1 LVATTIVE
9 IIARHSRRTPDTLA
23 ILAPGR
29 TPLTY
34 QALTDQIDAAIRA
47 VAAAGFRRGDRVAL
61 ALPDGPEMAVALL
74 AVTGSAT
81 CVPLNPA
88 LDEAS
93 YRAAIEA
100 SRIDALIVPYGE
112 DTPAVRAANAL
123 TVPIIRLVFTP
134 VDAAGTFTLVSG
146 SPRAAVEADAP
157 MPEDVAL
164 LMQTS
169 GTTARPKGVPLTHR
183 LLVEPMLSYA
193 RRLGL
198 TSADRCLCVTPLF
211 TGAGVRRSLFPVL
224 VVGGSVVCTPG
235 LNGNSFVDWLNEF
248 KPSFYNA
255 VPTVHQAVLA
265 QLDRYG
271 CAPRSTLRFIVSG
284 SVAMPADLQSRLED
298 AFGAPV
304 VQGYGLTETGTV
316 AEDPL
321 PPGCRRAGSAGLPVD
336 NEFAILGD
344 ADARLPTYE
353 VGEIVVRGPEVFGGY
368 EDNPEANDE
377 AFRGGWFRT
386 GDLGYVDPEGY
397 LFLVGRVKDLIN
409 RGGFKVAPT
418 AVDAALLRHPAVR
431 EAATLAMPHPTLGED
446 VVTAVV
452 LHPGARVTPQAL
464 RDFAFERLSAYMVPS
479 QVILVEELPRTVLG
493 KVKRSELGVILAPR
507 LQAKFSPPR
516 DRNEELVAGFFG
528 EVLRRDD
535 VGAFDHFFELGG
547 DSLSG
552 TQLVTLVN
560 STLKVNLDVA
570 SLFRRPT
577 VAEFAAELPSAGSA
591 NLLSG
596 PPPITSYER

>member
-1 LVATTIVE
+1 LAATTIVE
-9 IIARHSRRTPDTLA
+9 IIARHSRRTPNALA

-29 TPLTY
+29 TPLTFR
-34 QALTDQIDAAIRA
+34 ALADQIDSAIRA
-47 VAAAGFRRGDRVAL
+47 LAAAGFRRGSRVAL
-61 ALPDGPEMAVALL
+61 ALPDGPEVAVALL

-93 YRAAIEA
+93 CRAAIQA
-100 SRIDALIVPYGE
+100 SRIDALIVPAGD

-123 TVPIIRLVFTP
+123 TVPIIRLAFTP
-134 VDAAGTFTLVSG
+134 VDPAGTFTLVSE
-146 SPRAAVEADAP
+146 SPRAAVKADAP
-157 MPEDVAL
+157 APEDVAL
-164 LMQTS
+164 VIQTS
-169 GTTARPKGVPLTHR
+169 GTTARPKAVPLTHR
-183 LLVEPMLSYA
+183 VLVEPMLSYA

-211 TGAGVRRSLFPVL
+211 TGAGIRRSLFPVL
-224 VVGGSVVCTPG
+224 AVGGSVVCTPG
-235 LNGNSFVDWLNEF
+235 LDGNSFVDWLNDFE
-248 KPSFYNA
+248 PSFYNA
-255 VPTVHQAVLA
+255 VPTVHRAVLA
-265 QLDRYG
+265 QLDRYA

-284 SVAMPADLQSRLED
+284 SVAMPADVQNRLEA

-304 VQGYGLTETGTV
+304 VQAYGLTETGTI

-344 ADARLPTYE
+344 ADAPLPTYE
-353 VGEIVVRGPEVFGGY
+353 VGEIVARGPEVFGGY

-377 AFRGGWFRT
+377 AFRSGWFRT
-386 GDLGYVDPEGY
+386 GDLGYVDNDGY
-397 LFLVGRVKDLIN
+397 LFVVGRVKEQIN

-418 AVDAALLRHPAVR
+418 AVDAVLLRHPAIR
-431 EAATLAMPHPTLGED
+431 DAATLAMPHPTLGED

-452 LHPGARVTPQAL
+452 LHPGAHVTPQAL

-493 KVKRSELGVILAPR
+493 KVKRSELGAILAPR

-516 DRNEELVAGFFG
+516 DRKEELVAGLFG
-528 EVLRRDD
+528 EVLGRDE

-552 TQLVTLVN
+552 TQLVARVN
-560 STLKVNLDVA
+560 SALKIDLDVV

-577 VAEFAAELPSAGSA
+577 VAEFAAELPSDSSVGPQ
-591 NLLSG
+591 SG
-596 PPPITSYER
+596 PSPITPYER